1 VITFQFFGVP
11 MRIHLSFL
19 LVAFFG
25 LGLFEGWEL
34 VPWTLGVLIAVLLHE
49 SGHAFTA
56 RAFGASSITVTAFAL
71 GGYTTWRPTR
81 PLGPGSRFLISAAGS
96 AFGIAFGLPIWI
108 IDRQGALD
116 GLPNYL
122 DIGLWAFMFA
132 ALIWGVL
139 NWIPI
144 LPLDGGHMTE
154 SLLEMVWPSQASQIA
169 KSISVVVGG
178 GLILVAFLFEQYFLA
193 LFLGFIVLTGLRSE
207 PSLTGPPTQPA
218 SNDGPERV
226 EEDQAPDQARPIE
239 PPEFPI

>member
-1 VITFQFFGVP
+1 MLTFRFFGVP

-34 VPWTLGVLIAVLLHE
+34 VPWTLGVLFAVLLHE

-56 RAFGASSITVTAFAL
+56 RAFGATSVTVTAFAL

-96 AFGIAFGLPIWI
+96 AIGIAFGLPVWI
-108 IDRQGALD
+108 MDRQGVLE
-116 GLPNYL
+116 GLPRYV
-122 DIGLWAFMFA
+122 DIGLWAFMLA

-139 NWIPI
+139 NWIPV

-154 SLLEMVWPSQASQIA
+154 SLLEMLWPRAASQIA
-169 KSISVVVGG
+169 RAISVIVGG
-178 GLILVAFLFEQYFLA
+178 GLVLLALVYEQYFLA
-193 LFLGFIVLTGLRSE
+193 LFLGFIVLTGVRSVPQPTAPPPRPTPPVPPETDRE
-207 PSLTGPPTQPA
+207 PEPKQRA
-218 SNDGPERV
+218 
-226 EEDQAPDQARPIE
+226 E